1 MSRVGF
7 KKSFAAGMM
16 DDVTM
21 YEELYLPLK
30 DHLGQAGFVTVLD
43 DQTEPGWEE
52 YFHFIQAGAP
62 VTAMQDDT
70 PRWMISF
77 DANGPVLCSA
87 HASYGDMV
95 ATLDVVMAS
104 SDWGMDEDTEIWFAA
119 DGAAGWWWLAQFHS
133 DATPSGFT
141 LDALIVATPSRR
153 YLADQQTGLCARY
166 GLVQIDATLRRW
178 LVPYAMGADG
188 VSRSLGTVPTDPNF
202 GSPAFDLFS
211 PLGGSTLR
219 AARHTGSP
227 LATVAAPIFPVHPA
241 LPQLSAAMLGEL
253 EAILQITDGY
263 ATGATV
269 VPGWVALTT
278 GDPATV
284 PALALPAPD
293 IFTILP

>member
-1 MSRVGF
+1 
-7 KKSFAAGMM
+7 
-16 DDVTM
+16 
-21 YEELYLPLK
+21 
-30 DHLGQAGFVTVLD
+30 
-43 DQTEPGWEE
+43 
-52 YFHFIQAGAP
+52 
-62 VTAMQDDT
+62 MQDDT

-104 SDWGMDEDTEIWFAA
+104 SDWGLEEDTEIWFAA

-133 DATPSGFT
+133 DATPSGYT

-153 YLADQQTGLCARY
+153 YLADQQAGLCARY

-219 AARHTGSP
+219 AHVIPDRPWRQWPPRSSRCIRHCPSYRQRCWANWKPSCRSLMAMPRVPWLCPDGWRSPPGS
-227 LATVAAPIFPVHPA
+227 ATF
-241 LPQLSAAMLGEL
+241 
-253 EAILQITDGY
+253 
-263 ATGATV
+263 
-269 VPGWVALTT
+269 
-278 GDPATV
+278 
-284 PALALPAPD
+284 PALAVPAPD
-293 IFTILP
+293 TFTILP

>member
-7 KKSFAAGMM
+7 KKAFPVETM
-16 DDVTM
+16 DEVSVYQD
-21 YEELYLPLK
+21 LYLPLK
-30 DHLGQAGFVTVLD
+30 THLLQAGFTTVLD
-43 DQTEPGWEE
+43 DVPEEGMEE
-52 YFHFIQAGAP
+52 YFSFIQAGAAID
-62 VTAMQDDT
+62 TANDDT
-70 PRWMISF
+70 PRWMISY
-77 DANGPVLCSA
+77 NGFGPAVCSA
-87 HASYGDMV
+87 LSNFGDQV
-95 ATLDVVMAS
+95 QSLDIAVAS
-104 SDWGMDEDTEIWFAA
+104 SEWNTTGDTEIWFAA
-119 DGAAGWWWLAQFHS
+119 DGTAGWWWLAQFHS
-133 DATPSGFT
+133 DATPTGVT
-141 LDALIVATPSRR
+141 LDTLVVATPSRR
-153 YLADQQTGLCARY
+153 YLADQQSGLCARY
-166 GLVQIDATLRRW
+166 GLVQIDTTLRRW

-253 EAILQITDGY
+253 EALLQITDGY
-263 ATGATV
+263 AMGATV

-278 GDPATV
+278 GDPATF

-293 IFTILP
+293 TFTILP

>member
-1 MSRVGF
+1 MSKVGF

-16 DDVTM
+16 DDITM
-21 YEELYLPLK
+21 YGELYLPLK
-30 DHLGQAGFVTVLD
+30 EYLGQAGFVTVLD

-62 VTAMQDDT
+62 VDAIHDDT
-70 PRWMISF
+70 PSWMISF
-77 DANGPVLCSA
+77 DANDPVLCSA
-87 HASYGDMV
+87 HASYGELV
-95 ATLDVVMAS
+95 TSLAIPVAS
-104 SDWGMDEDTEIWFAA
+104 SDWGLAADTEIWFAA
-119 DGAAGWWWLAQFHS
+119 DGAGGWWWLAQFHS
-133 DATPSGFT
+133 DATPSGYT
-141 LDALIVATPSRR
+141 LDALTVATSSRR

-166 GLVQIDATLRRW
+166 GLVQIDATQRRW

-188 VSRSLGTVPTDPNF
+188 VSRTLGTVMTDPNF

-219 AARHTGSP
+219 AARHAGSP
-227 LATVAAPIFPVHPA
+227 LATMAAPIFPVHPVV
-241 LPQLSAAMLGEL
+241 PQLSAAMLGEL

-263 ATGATV
+263 TTGATV

-278 GDPATV
+278 GDPATF

-293 IFTILP
+293 TFTILP